1 MQTTR
6 SMSARWEDTVSSE
19 MAGDMTLVADS
30 GAEALSVQDV
40 IRRHHDSLVRF
51 LKHRLR
57 VAEDAS
63 DVAQETYI
71 RMMHYEGS
79 REVHSAPSLLFR
91 IAINV
96 AHDLGRA
103 EMSRRRSD
111 HCSVDD
117 VELISDVPTPEREIA
132 AEQDLELAYQAIA
145 ELPPKCQQVFLLS
158 RVKRMTYPEI
168 AAHCG
173 ISVKMVEK
181 HISHALQICAIKV
194 GV

>member
-1 MQTTR
+1 
-6 SMSARWEDTVSSE
+6 MSAHWDALASDVP
-19 MAGDMTLVADS
+19 ALAA
-30 GAEALSVQDV
+30 GAEEVLSVHNV

-57 VAEDAS
+57 VTEDAA
-63 DVAQETYI
+63 DIAQEAYI
-71 RMMHYEGS
+71 RLMHYEGS
-79 REVHSAPSLLFR
+79 KEIQSAPSLLFR

-96 AHDLGRA
+96 ANDMGRA
-103 EMSRRRSD
+103 ELSRHRAD
-111 HCSVDD
+111 HCSIEDVDLAAD
-117 VELISDVPTPEREIA
+117 APTPEREIA

-158 RVKRMTYPEI
+158 RAKRMTYPEI

-181 HISHALQICAIKV
+181 HISHALQICARKV
-194 GV
+194 GVHRTASS

>member
-1 MQTTR
+1 
-6 SMSARWEDTVSSE
+6 MSARWEDTVPNDVTADLSLVGGLKCGVNNALG
-19 MAGDMTLVADS
+19 AGLRE
-30 GAEALSVQDV
+30 GLSVQDV

-57 VAEDAS
+57 VTEDAA
-63 DVAQETYI
+63 DVAQEAYI

-79 REVHSAPSLLFR
+79 KEIQSAPSLLFR

-103 EMSRRRSD
+103 EQSRRRGD
-111 HCSVDD
+111 HCSIDD
-117 VELISDVPTPEREIA
+117 VELASEIPTPERAVA
-132 AEQDLELAYQAIA
+132 AEQDLELAYQAIE

-158 RVKRMTYPEI
+158 RAKRMIYPEI

-173 ISVKMVEK
+173 
-181 HISHALQICAIKV
+181 
-194 GV
+194 